1 MGKGGLKLKKIRTGL
16 LGILAFVAVFPVAF
30 LVIGSFMGKT
40 EGEKNYAAFINP
52 SYNPRFYTQNWYLA
66 HIIPVNGESF
76 YRFEN
81 KNINDINEIKKE
93 IITFVPVSNEYINN
107 LFN

>member
-40 EGEKNYAAFINP
+40 ELEDMFPGD
-52 SYNPRFYTQNWYLA
+52 SYLSTP
-66 HIIPVNGESF
+66 P
-76 YRFEN
+76 
-81 KNINDINEIKKE
+81 
-93 IITFVPVSNEYINN
+93 FVPMWSSFWI
-107 LFN
+107 LRSFLSCSGIP